1 MFKFRFI
8 YTCFLSLVLMTS
20 YGQAEIIEDR
30 PAETLEVKENLLD
43 KFCSF
48 LKGEYNT
55 KNQNAQDS
63 NYFNISL
70 VMFPIWDNETDAR
83 YFYVEQAMVGREDK
97 PYRQRVY
104 KI

>member
-20 YGQAEIIEDR
+20 YRQAEINEDR
-30 PAETLEVKENLLD
+30 PAETLEVKEKLFD
-43 KFCSF
+43 KFFSF

-55 KNQNAQDS
+55 KNQNGQDS
-63 NYFNISL
+63 KYFNIFL
-70 VMFPIWDNETDAR
+70 VMFPIWEEERDAR
-83 YFYVEQAMVGREDK
+83 YFYVEQAIVSKEDK

>member
-1 MFKFRFI
+1 MNFLDSEILRADSPGISIRSLFI
-8 YTCFLSLVLMTS
+8 S
-20 YGQAEIIEDR
+20 
-30 PAETLEVKENLLD
+30 
-43 KFCSF
+43 
-48 LKGEYNT
+48 EYNT

>member
-20 YGQAEIIEDR
+20 YRQAEIIEDR
-30 PAETLEVKENLLD
+30 PAETLEVKENLFD
-43 KFCSF
+43 KFFSF

-55 KNQNAQDS
+55 KNQNGQDS
-63 NYFNISL
+63 KYFNIFL
-70 VMFPIWDNETDAR
+70 VMFPIWEEERDAR